1 MKKIILI
8 FILLFPL
15 NVNAISASAYIVMD
29 SDNNRV
35 LEGSNINTPYLIAS
49 ITKIMTAIVVL
60 NNADI
65 KKEITINDEV
75 LKSYGSGIY
84 IEVGE
89 KILIKNLLYGL
100 ILRSG
105 NDAAIALAHEVGGSM
120 EGFVLLMNETA
131 KLIGMNNTTF
141 LNNHGL
147 EENNKNG
154 NTSTVYDMGLLSSYA
169 INNPQYK
176 KITSTKKM
184 IVKTNYKTYVWHNKN
199 KLLNSYEYCIGG
211 KTGFTE
217 LARRTLVTNASKD
230 NMNLTIVTFKDGND
244 FQDHRD
250 LYEKAFK
257 NYKNY
262 KILKKGYI
270 DTKIN
275 NTYLENDINITLT
288 NKEYKKIEIN
298 YIYNKKNVTNIA
310 GEIQVKLNNKIIKK
324 ENIYLKEKN
333 NSPKLNFIQKILKKF
348 GIYG

>member
-1 MKKIILI
+1 MKKIILL

-15 NVNAISASAYIVMD
+15 NVNAISAAAYIVMD

-49 ITKIMTAIVVL
+49 ITKIMTAMVVL

-65 KKEITINDEV
+65 KKEIMINDEV

-89 KILIKNLLYGL
+89 KLLIENLLYGL
-100 ILRSG
+100 MLRSG

-120 EGFVLLMNETA
+120 DGFVLLMNETA
-131 KLIGMNNTTF
+131 KIIGMNNTTF

-147 EENNKNG
+147 EENNKMG
-154 NTSTVYDMGLLSSYA
+154 NTSTAYDMGLLSSYA

-176 KITSTKKM
+176 KISSTKKM

-199 KLLNSYEYCIGG
+199 KLLKFYEYCTGG
-211 KTGFTE
+211 KTGYTV
-217 LARRTLVTNASKD
+217 LAKRTLVTNASKD

-244 FQDHRD
+244 FLDHRD
-250 LYEKAFK
+250 LYEKTFK

-262 KILKKGYI
+262 KILKKGLI
-270 DTKIN
+270 NTKID
-275 NTYLENDINITLT
+275 NTYIEKDINITLT
-288 NKEYKKIEIN
+288 NNEYKKIEID

-310 GEIQVKLNNKIIKK
+310 GEIEIKLNNKTIKK
-324 ENIYLKEKN
+324 ENIFIKEQS
-333 NSPKLNFIQKILKKF
+333 NSKLNFFQKILKKL